1 MLFYAGR
8 DLNEGPIAALLLFE
22 SKKSNVSVRTL
33 IVEDNLTVRN
43 VIKERL
49 EGVGCE
55 VVAEAGNAFEGLNLF
70 RSLQPDLVTLD
81 LLMPQVSGIDAKI
94 LFRSIREESPD
105 AAVIIISARP
115 KAVERAAYLAE
126 VQSLTSREAVHR
138 RAYADHNV
146 EAVFSSSRHGCP
158 EKLHA
163 PFLAK
168 RLPVVPSFTS

>member
-1 MLFYAGR
+1 MLLYAKC
-8 DLNEGPIAALLLFE
+8 DDMKSLLQRSTLFE

-43 VIKERL
+43 VIKQRL

-81 LLMPQVSGIDAKI
+81 LLMAQVSGIDAKI
-94 LFRSIREESPD
+94 LFRTIREESPD

-126 VQSLTSREAVHR
+126 GAIAYFQKPFIDAHTLITTLKHSFPHLDTGTRKSSTR
-138 RAYADHNV
+138 R
-146 EAVFSSSRHGCP
+146 F
-158 EKLHA
+158 
-163 PFLAK
+163 
-168 RLPVVPSFTS
+168 

>member
-1 MLFYAGR
+1 MKSLSERSPLFAG
-8 DLNEGPIAALLLFE
+8 
-22 SKKSNVSVRTL
+22 KSLSTTVRTL

-43 VIKERL
+43 VIKLRL
-49 EGVGCE
+49 EGIGCE

-105 AAVIIISARP
+105 ASVIIISARP

-126 VQSLTSREAVHR
+126 GAIAYFEKPFIDAHTLITTLKQYFPHLDTGARKNTTR
-138 RAYADHNV
+138 R
-146 EAVFSSSRHGCP
+146 F
-158 EKLHA
+158 
-163 PFLAK
+163 
-168 RLPVVPSFTS
+168 